1 MASRKMAKG
10 FSMIAVLCIILVILV
25 SIFAMYFYYNQSSI
39 GVGKEGFDASVLS
52 ELSNYVIYYINLDHR
67 TDRNE
72 QFLDEMSKVGLP
84 ESMVHRISA
93 VENKEHGDV
102 GCSKSHIM
110 ILQKFINSNYER
122 CLVFEDD
129 FEFIEANPD
138 LASYFRDLINAEKNG
153 LKWDV
158 ILFAANDVG
167 STFTDY
173 PFLKKITDAQT
184 TAGYMV
190 SKDYAPTLLK
200 NFQEGV
206 AKLEEAY
213 KNNETDPGGSYAVDQ
228 YWKLLQK
235 TGNWYLFQPKIGK
248 QRESYSDILKVVVN
262 YGV

>member
-1 MASRKMAKG
+1 M
-10 FSMIAVLCIILVILV
+10 
-25 SIFAMYFYYNQSSI
+25 
-39 GVGKEGFDASVLS
+39 S
-52 ELSNYVIYYINLDHR
+52 EDKSLKYEDFIDGIMFINLIDR
-67 TDRNE
+67 TDRLKKILEECNKVE
-72 QFLDEMSKVGLP
+72 IPLEMI
-84 ESMVHRISA
+84 HRIEA
-93 VENKEHGDV
+93 VLDKTCGHL

-110 ILQKFINSNYER
+110 TLQKFIDSNYER

-129 FEFIEANPD
+129 FEFIEAKPH

-158 ILFAANDVG
+158 ILFAANDVD
-167 STFTDY
+167 STSTNY
-173 PFLKKITDAQT
+173 PFLKKITNAQT

-213 KNNETDPGGSYAVDQ
+213 KKNETDPGGSYAVDQ

-248 QRESYSDILKVVVN
+248 QRESYSDIQKGVMN